1 MHLFGKCAR
10 PANSS
15 PAIENTPPRN
25 PSAVCFVW
33 ERYVEILEGSTLL
46 VMGNNVTMRAGVT
59 GIDHNGDD
67 GGRVFEGAESEFI
80 TLSLQKVSHCVE
92 IIHVQS
98 HAEEAQLLNH
108 VVAHQ
113 IHVVSVRVNQN
124 VVLHKLGAE
133 MMSHLQIEALG
144 QNLNTKLGVFAGE
157 YGIARRYHST
167 VLLLFLLKMLFT
179 EARNRAKFAGFRP
192 QHTQYTIPS
201 VTKVLQIRGKMKKF

>member
-1 MHLFGKCAR
+1 M
-10 PANSS
+10 
-15 PAIENTPPRN
+15 
-25 PSAVCFVW
+25 CFVW
-33 ERYVEILEGSTLL
+33 ERYVEILERSTLL
-46 VMGNNVTMRAGVT
+46 VMGNNVAMRAGVT

-67 GGRVFEGAESEFI
+67 GRRVFEGAESEFI
-80 TLSLQKVSHCVE
+80 TLSLQEIGHCVE

-167 VLLLFLLKMLFT
+167 VLLFVFT
-179 EARNRAKFAGFRP
+179 ENVIYRSPKPREIRGISTSAP
-192 QHTQYTIPS
+192 TVYHTERYKS
-201 VTKVLQIRGKMKKF
+201 VTNPRKNEKILKKLYQF